1 MSIAVNEK
9 LVTWIEEK
17 VKSEYADDIS
27 LALLYGSFV
36 NGTANSRS
44 DIDCYFIPRTERGYR
59 LAGTFMIA
67 GVGYDIFPM
76 DWERVRNIAKIA
88 GRTRVYSLYGRRRT
102 ARHVH

>member
-44 DIDCYFIPRTERGYR
+44 DID
-59 LAGTFMIA
+59 
-67 GVGYDIFPM
+67 
-76 DWERVRNIAKIA
+76 
-88 GRTRVYSLYGRRRT
+88 
-102 ARHVH
+102 

>member
-44 DIDCYFIPRTERGYR
+44 DIDCYFIPGQNGGIGWQE
-59 LAGTFMIA
+59 L
-67 GVGYDIFPM
+67 
-76 DWERVRNIAKIA
+76 
-88 GRTRVYSLYGRRRT
+88 L
-102 ARHVH
+102 